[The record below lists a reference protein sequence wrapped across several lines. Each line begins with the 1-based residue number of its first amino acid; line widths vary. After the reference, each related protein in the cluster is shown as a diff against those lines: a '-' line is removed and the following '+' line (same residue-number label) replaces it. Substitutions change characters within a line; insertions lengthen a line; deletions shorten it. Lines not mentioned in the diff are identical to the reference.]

1 MDFYMSRKIIKIK
14 ISASRGGFRCWQP
27 NEIEE
32 QSLTIKNNGQVWWNV
47 TRTLTMEEIAKGFL
61 NNNVRIT
68 EYKNIGKEKAK
79 KILEHAENF
88 FKDKIDTEFKTFICD
103 ASPDTVLIDY
113 ENDEWIFGQ
122 LNEFTYQSD
131 DIEAFYDY
139 LSEELLIENLFFFNN

>member
-1 MDFYMSRKIIKIK
+1 MSKKIKKLK
-14 ISASRGGFRCWQP
+14 ISACKSGFRCWQP

-32 QSLTIKNNGQVWWNV
+32 QSLTIKNNGQIWWNV

-88 FKDKIDTEFKTFICD
+88 FKDKIDTEFINFICD
-103 ASPDTVLIDY
+103 ATPDTVLITY
-113 ENDEWIFGQ
+113 EDDEFLFGQ

-131 DIEAFYDY
+131 DVEAFYDY
-139 LSEELLIENLFFFNN
+139 LSKELLIENLFFFND